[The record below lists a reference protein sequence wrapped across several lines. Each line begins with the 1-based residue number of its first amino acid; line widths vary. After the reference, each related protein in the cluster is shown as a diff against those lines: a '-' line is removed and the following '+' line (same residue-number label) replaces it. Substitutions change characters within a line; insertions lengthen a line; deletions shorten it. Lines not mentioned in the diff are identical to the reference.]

1 MHMHL
6 PERRTARAVIPVLA
20 VFCLLCP
27 APRAHAALQ
36 PCGAPSTPIA
46 EIRGSGTAS
55 PLAGRVV
62 EVEAIVTADFSGA
75 DGLRG
80 FFLQQADDRRLH
92 RTGVSEGL
100 FVYAPR
106 TAARAGELLRVSGK
120 VEEKFGQTQ
129 LVLSGTPAVCASG
142 LAVTPS
148 TLTLPVSG
156 DADFAAREGMVVRL
170 PQTLTVSDTYELA
183 RYGTLALSLGRPPA
197 PTQVALPGTAAM
209 QAAAAN
215 ARNRLLLDDGSV
227 RQYPGVVPYPP
238 PQLAATHP
246 VRAGDSVSGVQ
257 GVLEKRHG
265 QWRLQPV
272 PGAPAPVFQA
282 ANPRRGAPPRHP
294 AATLRVAAFNLQ
306 NYFNG
311 DGQGGGFSAPE
322 NRGAQN
328 AEALARQEAK
338 LVAALRGLDA
348 DVIGLMELQN
358 NGYGQYS
365 AVRQLAA
372 RLGPDWR
379 VIDPG
384 TPALGGDVIA
394 VGLLYNA
401 RTAEP
406 VGRAATTG
414 LGARSRQPLAGSF
427 RAKAGGATVTIVV
440 NHLKSKNCAEAT
452 GAQVDQG
459 DGQGCWNPARVQAA
473 EALAGWLGTAP
484 TGLAGAGVLVIGDLN
499 SYAMEDPVRLLA
511 RRGYTDMVAKFAGQ
525 AGYSYVY
532 NGQAGYLD
540 HVLAD
545 AAAARHVVAVHEWH
559 INADEPVAFS
569 YAPPA
574 GAPAVPG
581 YYAPDA
587 WRSSDHDPLLVDL
600 ALSGGPAQSAS
611 LVDHHAA
618 TRRAISP
625 LAR

>member
-1 MHMHL
+1 MRGLASLAL
-6 PERRTARAVIPVLA
+6 PLSAEAAMYLRLPRCRVARATIPVLA
-20 VFCLLCP
+20 ALCLICV
-27 APRAHAALQ
+27 PRAHAAPQ
-36 PCGAPSTPIA
+36 ACGAPSTPIA
-46 EIRGSGTAS
+46 EVRTSGAAS

-62 EVEAIVTADFSGA
+62 EVEAIVTADFSGP

-80 FFLQQADDRRLH
+80 FFLQQADNRRQH
-92 RTGVSEGL
+92 RPGVSEGL

-106 TAARAGELLRVSGK
+106 NAARAGDLLRVSGRI
-120 VEEKFGQTQ
+120 EEKFGQTQ
-129 LVLSGTPAVCASG
+129 LALSGAPAVCASG
-142 LAVTPS
+142 LAVTPA

-156 DADFAAREGMVVRL
+156 DADLAAREGMLVRL
-170 PQTLTVSDTYELA
+170 PQTLTVSETHELA
-183 RYGTLALSLGRPPA
+183 RYGTLALSFGRPPA
-197 PTQVALPGTAAM
+197 PTQVALPGTAAT

-215 ARNRLLLDDGSV
+215 ARNRLLLDDGSA
-227 RQYPGVVPYPP
+227 RQYPAVVPYPP
-238 PQLAATHP
+238 PQLAASHP
-246 VRAGDSVSGVQ
+246 VRAGDTVGGVL
-257 GVLEKRHG
+257 GVLEKRYG

-272 PGAPAPVFQA
+272 AGSPAPVFHA

-311 DGQGGGFSAPE
+311 DGQGGGFNAPD
-322 NRGAQN
+322 NRGAQS

-338 LVAALRGLDA
+338 LTAALRGLDA

-358 NGYGQYS
+358 NGFGPTS

-379 VIDPG
+379 VLDPG
-384 TPALGGDVIA
+384 TPALGGDAIA

-406 VGRAATTG
+406 LGRAATTW

-427 RAKAGGATVTIVV
+427 RARAGGTPVTVVV
-440 NHLKSKNCAEAT
+440 NHLKSKTCTEAT
-452 GAQVDQG
+452 GAQADQG

-473 EALAGWLGTAP
+473 EALARWLGTTP
-484 TGLAGAGVLVIGDLN
+484 TGVAGAGMLVIGDLN

-511 RRGYTDMVAKFAGQ
+511 ARGYADMTAKFAGRQ
-525 AGYSYVY
+525 AYSYVY

-545 AAAARHVVAVHEWH
+545 AAAMPHVVAVQEWH

-574 GAPAVPG
+574 GAPTVPG

-600 ALSGGPAQSAS
+600 ALGAS
-611 LVDHHAA
+611 PV
-618 TRRAISP
+618 R
-625 LAR
+625 